1 MLCHAV
7 LLLLIFV
14 GMNITLRY
22 ATTEDAALVADI
34 SRQTFYDT
42 FAADNTPENM
52 DKFLNEQFT
61 RGKLM
66 LEVGRAENIFLLAYC
81 NDAVAGYL
89 KLREGKKLAALQPA
103 STLEIARLYVV
114 KDFIG
119 KGIGK
124 QLMQAAIDIAQQKE
138 KDAVWLGVWE
148 HNQRAIAFYTAWGF
162 EKFDE
167 VDFLLGDD
175 RQRDWLM
182 KKDVKRE
189 T

>member
-52 DKFLNEQFT
+52 DKFLSEQFT

-66 LEVGRAENIFLLAYC
+66 LEVG
-81 NDAVAGYL
+81 
-89 KLREGKKLAALQPA
+89 
-103 STLEIARLYVV
+103 
-114 KDFIG
+114 
-119 KGIGK
+119 
-124 QLMQAAIDIAQQKE
+124 
-138 KDAVWLGVWE
+138 
-148 HNQRAIAFYTAWGF
+148 
-162 EKFDE
+162 
-167 VDFLLGDD
+167 
-175 RQRDWLM
+175 
-182 KKDVKRE
+182 
-189 T
+189 